1 MSPTEELF
9 YKGNLLLLHLSSW
22 PQLVQKLA
30 SRSSG
35 AEARVEEQRSAL
47 QVAKRDME
55 SDVVA
60 ATDRGDSNTD
70 VAGSMASASM
80 KLSCSKNLKA
90 VKRWASREYIR
101 SLSQA
106 RPPLTT
112 SPPTTMS
119 MNAGGLGEILDP
131 NARGSLQQG
140 LERQRK
146 WRSWVEH
153 AVTDEW
159 LV

>member
-35 AEARVEEQRSAL
+35 AAL

-55 SDVVA
+55 PDVVA

-131 NARGSLQQG
+131 NARGSLQRG

>member
-22 PQLVQKLA
+22 SQLVQKLA

-35 AEARVEEQRSAL
+35 AAL

-55 SDVVA
+55 PDVVA

-131 NARGSLQQG
+131 NARGSLQRG

>member
-35 AEARVEEQRSAL
+35 AAL

-55 SDVVA
+55 PDVVA